1 MLVVCMYYTAHRNVN
16 RAPGPVPRGMLL
28 AAQSYSHTDVL
39 CHWSFWPPVS
49 KRGTLAGGPPLPAP
63 PNRAARPVR
72 APSSHRARPSRSSS
86 ARAAAP
92 AGEPPSS
99 LRPLCGQHCRRA
111 RHPTER
117 KMPAHWS
124 VKPRCGPRRR
134 CTVRACGTSEPSG
147 GSSSALRFDM
157 APEQRRGRESRRRA
171 GQPGGARQGA
181 LLPSRLTAGVAEEE
195 EGSPGRWLQ
204 KGGHRRQSDSLGAS
218 SR

>member
-1 MLVVCMYYTAHRNVN
+1 MCT
-16 RAPGPVPRGMLL
+16 GGSPRL
-28 AAQSYSHTDVL
+28 D
-39 CHWSFWPPVS
+39 
-49 KRGTLAGGPPLPAP
+49 
-63 PNRAARPVR
+63 
-72 APSSHRARPSRSSS
+72 
-86 ARAAAP
+86 
-92 AGEPPSS
+92 
-99 LRPLCGQHCRRA
+99 RPLCGQHCRRA

-204 KGGHRRQSDSLGAS
+204 KGGHRRQSTLWCELAGIETLSFFLLWLDLHSNCLEQKVVRAI
-218 SR
+218 SRLHQRLCQMFATECPQ

>member
-1 MLVVCMYYTAHRNVN
+1 
-16 RAPGPVPRGMLL
+16 MLL
-28 AAQSYSHTDVL
+28 AAQSYSRTDVL

-124 VKPRCGPRRR
+124 VKPRCRPRRR

-204 KGGHRRQSDSLGAS
+204 KGGHRRQSDTLGAS